1 MTSDEEWWYNTAK
14 RDLLM
19 AQTLYDAEIFEGT
32 ALHCQQA
39 AEKALKAILIKLK
52 ISVKTHSCVQILKI
66 LKRNGIDGSTIISC
80 ARKLDIHYIPSR
92 YPNGFGGEPETFYDK
107 KISSE
112 LLECATE
119 ILDFVEAQI
128 NVGSER
134 RG

>member
-19 AQTLYDAEIFEGT
+19 AQTLY
-32 ALHCQQA
+32 
-39 AEKALKAILIKLK
+39 K

-66 LKRNGIDGSTIISC
+66 LKRNGIDGSKIISC

-92 YPNGFGGEPETFYDK
+92 YPNGLGGEPETFYDK

-134 RG
+134 GG